1 MIGVMGVSR
10 HLVAAINSVG
20 VTPGDALANDLYLD
34 KVEYGAA
41 AYLQQIVKASDA
53 VAFNGGIRADHE
65 SRFGDKLS
73 PRLAVVLAPWKS
85 SSLKVIYSEAFRG
98 PNIVE
103 SFFYSPSLLIRA
115 GHLEPETVKSAE
127 VAFEQRVG
135 THRFSYGV
143 FRTWWS
149 ELVQTRYY
157 EDYPGSP
164 PADAQVVRDAVA
176 RGELNFFQHS
186 VLRYENIASTDNY
199 GATAGVDGRTAFGRW
214 QYGANVTAT
223 QALSAAGPIAGA
235 PRLIGNAHLSHD
247 LQNGL
252 PTIGLASSLSGRRGG
267 RYGEDA
273 YPTEMHV
280 RLTLSGP
287 IAGGLSYRIMGD
299 YAFNPQSTAGSPT
312 APEKASRFYELLPS
326 DRLTVMA
333 SLQFR
338 LFE

>member
-1 MIGVMGVSR
+1 
-10 HLVAAINSVG
+10 
-20 VTPGDALANDLYLD
+20 
-34 KVEYGAA
+34 
-41 AYLQQIVKASDA
+41 
-53 VAFNGGIRADHE
+53 
-65 SRFGDKLS
+65 
-73 PRLAVVLAPWKS
+73 
-85 SSLKVIYSEAFRG
+85 
-98 PNIVE
+98 
-103 SFFYSPSLLIRA
+103 
-115 GHLEPETVKSAE
+115 
-127 VAFEQRVG
+127 VG
-135 THRFSYGV
+135 TQRFSYGV

-164 PADAQVVRDAVA
+164 PADAQVVRDAIA

-273 YPTEMHV
+273 YPTEMHL

-312 APEKASRFYELLPS
+312 APEKATRFYELLPS